1 MVIQYKSKTMSD
13 LDSLTKSVLDFRD
26 KRDWKQFHNPK
37 DSAIALVSE
46 AVEVLDELKWKKP
59 QEIEEYLKSKK
70 SKIGD
75 ELCDVLFWVL
85 LMMHDLNIDI
95 NKQFKSKMDENNKKY
110 PVEKV
115 KGKHLKYTEYK

>member
-1 MVIQYKSKTMSD
+1 MSD
-13 LDSLTKSVLDFRD
+13 LDILTKSVLDFRD

-46 AVEVLDELKWKKP
+46 SVEVLDELKWKKP
-59 QEIEEYLKSKK
+59 EEIDEYLKNKK

-95 NKQFKSKMDENNKKY
+95 VKQFQSKMDENNKKY

-115 KGKHLKYTEYK
+115 KGKHLKYTEYR